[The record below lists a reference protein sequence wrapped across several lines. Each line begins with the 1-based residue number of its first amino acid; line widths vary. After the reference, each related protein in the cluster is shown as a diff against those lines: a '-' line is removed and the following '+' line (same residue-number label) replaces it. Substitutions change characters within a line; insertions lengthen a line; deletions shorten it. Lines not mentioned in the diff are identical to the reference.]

1 MLADLL
7 FLCSYFIVGPVLGP
21 QEGERVH
28 CVGLSQP
35 ARVCSPGDSARGAG
49 ICHEVPVSGPVLGPA
64 FLVSDEGPS
73 WLGSLSV

>member
-1 MLADLL
+1 M
-7 FLCSYFIVGPVLGP
+7 GPVLGP

-35 ARVCSPGDSARGAG
+35 ARVYSPGGSARGAG

-64 FLVSDEGPS
+64 FLVSDEGPV
-73 WLGSLSV
+73 GSCLSQFEIGALLALCGLP